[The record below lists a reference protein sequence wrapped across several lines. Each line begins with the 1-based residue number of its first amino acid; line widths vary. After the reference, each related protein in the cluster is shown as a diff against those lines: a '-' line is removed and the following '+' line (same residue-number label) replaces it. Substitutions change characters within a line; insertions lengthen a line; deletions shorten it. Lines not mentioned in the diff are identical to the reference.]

1 MAHNRLS
8 IIDLTDSANQP
19 FFNKRKDAYV
29 VCNGEIYNY
38 IELRAELERA
48 GVEFRTSSDT
58 EVLLEALL
66 HWGVEDTL
74 PRLNGMWAFAFCDQT
89 PGRIVFA
96 RDRFGIKPFY
106 YHLDGM
112 SLTFGSE
119 IKFILALAKRKF
131 PLNKETVARYV
142 SQSLLESD
150 PEATFFEGVSKLPAG
165 CYAELDLKNR
175 KIELETTR
183 YYRVSTN
190 PVDCSLDE
198 AAKHLGDLLRD
209 TIALQLRSDVKVG
222 VLLSGGIDSS
232 ALACIAQERVRS
244 KGTADVGLLSLTSE
258 GSPFDEGPYV
268 RKVENRIGCVGEKI
282 DVGRDAVKFLN
293 SLSEVQWYNDEPI
306 SSFSTVAYYQMMSRA
321 RELDI
326 KVLLT
331 GQGADEIFCGYKKYL
346 GFYLQ
351 SLARRRKLLG
361 FGREVVKFAANGGF
375 VYDIQWSEV
384 KRYIA
389 PDEGN
394 SVFGSALQG
403 YESMSLTLDYQS
415 LVERQVLDIEQ
426 TSIPAL
432 LHYEDRLSMAFS
444 REVRVPFLD
453 HRIVEFALS
462 CPDEYRIGSGW
473 TKYVLRKAI
482 ADVAPDEIVW
492 RKDKNGFGVPQVD
505 WLKKD
510 LKPHVQKIFEGDCL
524 MYDKQL
530 IEKKSLLDLYAA
542 FRSSLFDAVSYKRV
556 FAALALEVWLR
567 RFAPYIA

>member
-1 MAHNRLS
+1 
-8 IIDLTDSANQP
+8 
-19 FFNKRKDAYV
+19 
-29 VCNGEIYNY
+29 
-38 IELRAELERA
+38 
-48 GVEFRTSSDT
+48 
-58 EVLLEALL
+58 
-66 HWGVEDTL
+66 
-74 PRLNGMWAFAFCDQT
+74 
-89 PGRIVFA
+89 
-96 RDRFGIKPFY
+96 
-106 YHLDGM
+106 
-112 SLTFGSE
+112 
-119 IKFILALAKRKF
+119 
-131 PLNKETVARYV
+131 
-142 SQSLLESD
+142 
-150 PEATFFEGVSKLPAG
+150 
-165 CYAELDLKNR
+165 
-175 KIELETTR
+175 
-183 YYRVSTN
+183 
-190 PVDCSLDE
+190 
-198 AAKHLGDLLRD
+198 
-209 TIALQLRSDVKVG
+209 
-222 VLLSGGIDSS
+222 
-232 ALACIAQERVRS
+232 
-244 KGTADVGLLSLTSE
+244 LSLTSE

-351 SLARRRKLLG
+351 SLARQRKLLG

-375 VYDIQWSEV
+375 VYDVQWSEV

-389 PDEGN
+389 PNEGN
-394 SVFGSALQG
+394 SVLGGALQG

-530 IEKKSLLDLYAA
+530 IEKKSLLDLYAS